1 MANKTID
8 QYSLSSSLND
18 EDLLLVAKYDS
29 STSKY
34 TAYNKYKISALKNLI
49 KSTAGASS
57 GGSGSLNFNDYSQV
71 LNASNEDLILIGRYD
86 DLTESYSEIKS
97 IKVENLKGAGKVE
110 KDYVILQDDKGVEY
124 RVYLAPNGNSIKVVK
139 ESNFEE
145 RELIE
150 TQNVNYHGL
159 LVNMIYGAGSN
170 LTKMPVSH
178 NFIELYNLTN
188 TELNLNGLHIHY
200 KDTTTYTEWQTI

>member
-8 QYSLSSSLND
+8 QYSLSTSLND

-29 STSKY
+29 STGKY

-86 DLTESYSEIKS
+86 DLTETYSEIKS

-110 KDYVILQDDKGVEY
+110 KDYVILQDDKGV
-124 RVYLAPNGNSIKVVK
+124 
-139 ESNFEE
+139 
-145 RELIE
+145 
-150 TQNVNYHGL
+150 
-159 LVNMIYGAGSN
+159 
-170 LTKMPVSH
+170 
-178 NFIELYNLTN
+178 
-188 TELNLNGLHIHY
+188 
-200 KDTTTYTEWQTI
+200 

>member
-1 MANKTID
+1 MLKDDGYGKRLRNFS
-8 QYSLSSSLND
+8 YFCMS
-18 EDLLLVAKYDS
+18 
-29 STSKY
+29 
-34 TAYNKYKISALKNLI
+34 YKISALKNLI

-86 DLTESYSEIKS
+86 DLTETYSEIKS

-124 RVYLAPNGNSIKVVK
+124 RVYLAPNGNSIKIVK

-178 NFIELYNLTN
+178 NFI
-188 TELNLNGLHIHY
+188 
-200 KDTTTYTEWQTI
+200 

>member
-8 QYSLSSSLND
+8 QYSLSTSLND

-86 DLTESYSEIKS
+86 DLTETYSEIKS

-124 RVYLAPNGNSIKVVK
+124 RVYLAPNGNSIKIVK

-145 RELIE
+145 RE
-150 TQNVNYHGL
+150 
-159 LVNMIYGAGSN
+159 
-170 LTKMPVSH
+170 
-178 NFIELYNLTN
+178 F
-188 TELNLNGLHIHY
+188 
-200 KDTTTYTEWQTI
+200 

>member
-86 DLTESYSEIKS
+86 DLTETYSEIKS

-110 KDYVILQDDKGVEY
+110 KDYVILQDDKGEIGRASCRE
-124 RVYLAPNGNSIKVVK
+124 RV
-139 ESNFEE
+139 
-145 RELIE
+145 
-150 TQNVNYHGL
+150 
-159 LVNMIYGAGSN
+159 
-170 LTKMPVSH
+170 
-178 NFIELYNLTN
+178 
-188 TELNLNGLHIHY
+188 
-200 KDTTTYTEWQTI
+200 